1 MSEPTVAPLRHD
13 ALCFVVHAPFG
24 DDETLS
30 CFPGT
35 ERQSL
40 ESHPLVAALRGVAA
54 EGVAVVALI
63 DRPGE
68 ETWLLDIPPGEPDGM
83 RMASHWKQDMT
94 SAGSLAGLLRAARA
108 RYPERRQVLS
118 LEGHGMGYLPA
129 IDVGGLLSAA
139 AQAAT
144 GSPVHWE
151 FSEVDAAPFHED
163 GSPALPG
170 GFPGLP
176 GGFPGLPGGFPGLP
190 GGFPGLPGG
199 FPGLPLKHAALPT
212 FELAEALRKVVAE
225 GAPRLAVVHLGG
237 CFNFAIEILHSIAPY
252 AVAAA
257 GYANYNF
264 FTAGAHYARV
274 FQRLRESGGASEKQ
288 LADWLVDENH
298 ALLSARGRHPIVGG
312 TVLLSRMQ
320 GIGDAV
326 EVLADRLL
334 EAIESAPDKPGR
346 RAVRQRIENAVAA
359 AQQYDSSGD
368 LVLETP
374 DQLTDLY
381 SLSNALVQHMPKH
394 TAVVEAARA
403 LGDLLVGIKRVG
415 DVDAPWMDD
424 NEQAIWNF
432 AEPTLAMGIY
442 LPDPLRG
449 GQWDWRAPYYVD
461 INPGA
466 GPARLQRGVVEFL
479 RQTSW
484 VPFLIAYHRET
495 RFYAL
500 TLPRPARM
508 PVAREGVRRLPEER
522 LDQARRTPRPPRQRA
537 TRMGPIARRTAKHPA
552 SQVELDE

>member
-1 MSEPTVAPLRHD
+1 MTQPVPVPLSTS

-30 CFPGT
+30 RFPGT

-40 ESHPLVAALRGVAA
+40 EGHPLVAALRGVAA

-68 ETWLLDIPPGEPDGM
+68 ETWLVDIPPGQPDGM
-83 RMASHWKQDMT
+83 HMASHWKQDMT
-94 SAGSLAGLLRAARA
+94 SAGSLRGLLRAARA
-108 RYPERRQVLS
+108 RYPDCRQVLS
-118 LEGHGMGYLPA
+118 LEGHGMGYLPS
-129 IDVGGLLSAA
+129 IDVGGLLSSS
-139 AQAAT
+139 AQVPTAS
-144 GSPVHWE
+144 GIHWE
-151 FSEVDAAPFHED
+151 FSEVDAAPFKDD

-170 GFPGLP
+170 GYPGLP
-176 GGFPGLPGGFPGLP
+176 GGYPGLPGGYPGLP
-190 GGFPGLPGG
+190 GGY
-199 FPGLPLKHAALPT
+199 PGLPLKHAALPT
-212 FELAEALRKVVAE
+212 FELAEALRSVVAE
-225 GAPRLAVVHLGG
+225 GAPQLAVVHLGG

-257 GYANYNF
+257 GYPNYNF

-274 FQRLRESGGASEKQ
+274 FQRLREAGGATEKQ
-288 LADWLVDENH
+288 LADWFVDDNH
-298 ALLSARGRHPIVGG
+298 ALLSARGRHPIVGSS
-312 TVLLSRMQ
+312 VLLSRMK

-326 EVLADRLL
+326 EVLSDALL
-334 EAIESAPDKPGR
+334 EAIESAVDKPAR
-346 RAVRQRIENAVAA
+346 RAVRQRIENAIAG

-381 SLSNALVQHMPKH
+381 SLSSALVQHLPNH
-394 TAVVEAARA
+394 TAVVDAARGLGA
-403 LGDLLVGIKRVG
+403 LLEGIKRVG
-415 DVDAPWMDD
+415 DVDVPWMDD
-424 NEQAIWNF
+424 DEQVTWNF

-466 GPARLQRGVVEFL
+466 GPARMQRGVVEFL

-500 TLPRPARM
+500 ALPRPSRM
-508 PVAREGVRRLPEER
+508 PVARDGVRHVPEDR
-522 LDQARRTPRPPRQRA
+522 LDLVRRTPRPPRKRA
-537 TRMGPIARRTAKHPA
+537 SRLGPIASRTARHPA
-552 SQVELDE
+552 PELDEGA

>member
-1 MSEPTVAPLRHD
+1 MIEPAAQPLRND

-30 CFPGT
+30 RYPGT

-40 ESHPLVAALRGVAA
+40 ENHPLVAALRGVAA
-54 EGVAVVALI
+54 QGVAVLALI

-68 ETWLLDIPPGEPDGM
+68 ETWLVDIPPGQPDGV
-83 RMASHWKQDMT
+83 RMASQWKQDMT
-94 SAGSLAGLLRAARA
+94 AAGSLAGLLRAARA
-108 RYPERRQVLS
+108 RYPDRAQVLS

-129 IDVGGLLSAA
+129 IDVGGLLSTAG
-139 AQAAT
+139 QLPPDS
-144 GSPVHWE
+144 GIHWE
-151 FSEVDAAPFHED
+151 FSDVDGAPFNED
-163 GSPALPG
+163 GSPA
-170 GFPGLP
+170 LP

-212 FELAEALRKVVAE
+212 FELSEALRSVAAE
-225 GAPRLAVVHLGG
+225 GGPRLAVVHLGG

-257 GYANYNF
+257 GYPNYNF

-274 FQRLRESGGASEKQ
+274 FQRLREAGGATEKQ
-288 LADWLVDENH
+288 LADWFVDENH
-298 ALLSARGRHPIVGG
+298 ALLSARGRHPIVGS
-312 TVLLSRMQ
+312 TLLLSRMQ

-326 EVLADRLL
+326 EGLSDALL
-334 EAIESAPDKPGR
+334 KAIDTAADKPAR
-346 RAVRQRIENAVAA
+346 RAVRQRIENAIAA

-368 LVLETP
+368 LMLETP

-381 SLSNALVQHMPKH
+381 SLANALIQHLPNH
-394 TAVVEAARA
+394 RDVVSAAEA
-403 LGDLLVGIKRVG
+403 LGRQLEGIKRVG
-415 DVDAPWMDD
+415 DVDVPWMDD
-424 NEQAIWNF
+424 DEQVIWNF

-449 GQWDWRAPYYVD
+449 GQWDWRAPYYID

-466 GPARLQRGVVEFL
+466 GPARLQRGVIEFL
-479 RQTSW
+479 RQTAW

-500 TLPRPARM
+500 ALPRPARL
-508 PVAREGVRRLPEER
+508 PVARDGVRPLPEER
-522 LDQARRTPRPPRQRA
+522 LHQARQAPRPPRQRA
-537 TRMGPIARRTAKHPA
+537 TRLGPIARRTANHPA
-552 SQVELDE
+552 SKLELDE